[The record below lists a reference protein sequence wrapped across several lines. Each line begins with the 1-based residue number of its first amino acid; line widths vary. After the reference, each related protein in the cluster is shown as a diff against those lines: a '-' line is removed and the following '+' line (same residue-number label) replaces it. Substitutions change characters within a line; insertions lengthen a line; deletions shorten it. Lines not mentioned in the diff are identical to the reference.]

1 MEHVSANPRWKGRS
15 GQLCM
20 LVRREWWEHASLR
33 ILPLSL
39 LALVLAAS
47 LLALVVPGRI
57 QQNLERQGRP
67 VELNRTTADSL
78 DVQIRLDGEA
88 PEPLDRVPG
97 FLKETGLRL
106 ELGEV
111 STGNLLRFFDQ
122 LPAGARRQLL
132 LLPLLAIAQLLA
144 LPLGLL
150 FALLALNAW
159 RRELQDRS
167 VYFHKSMPVP
177 PGLAVTA
184 KALAL
189 GPLVLAVMAGTIV
202 LGTLIPLLVAG
213 AAALVHGLNPWD
225 LLWSVAPLGQVWGVT
240 LSRVGLGFLLFLPV
254 LAFLF
259 ALNVW
264 NPARRLAAL
273 VAVGALA
280 LADLFYG
287 TGGGLG
293 RWILAH
299 LPPPG
304 LSIRGPRGDVSVEL
318 DGWAHLARPL
328 WGDVL
333 SGLLVALLLFAA
345 TAWLLR
351 WREER

>member
-1 MEHVSANPRWKGRS
+1 MVSPTTNPCWKVRT
-15 GQLCM
+15 GQLWM
-20 LVRREWWEHASLR
+20 LLKREWWEHSSLR

-39 LALVLAAS
+39 LALVLLGS

-57 QQNLERQGRP
+57 QQNLERKGQP
-67 VELNRTTADSL
+67 IIIN
-78 DVQIRLDGEA
+78 QEA
-88 PEPLDRVPG
+88 PDSTGVNVVVEGDADRHLQRIPH

-106 ELGEV
+106 ELGEL

-122 LPAGARRQLL
+122 LPDGVRRHLM
-132 LLPLLAIAQLLA
+132 LLPLLAVAQLLA
-144 LPLGLL
+144 LPLGFLM
-150 FALLALNAW
+150 AVLALGAW

-167 VYFHKSMPVP
+167 ICFHKSMPVP
-177 PGLAVTA
+177 PGLAVLA

-189 GPLVLAVMAGTIV
+189 GPLALAVMLGTI
-202 LGTLIPLLVAG
+202 LAGTLIPLAVAG
-213 AAALVHGLNPWD
+213 LAALAHGLNPWE
-225 LLWSVAPLGQVWGVT
+225 LIWGCAPLGQVWWTTGT
-240 LSRVGLGFLLFLPV
+240 RLILGFLLFLPV

-280 LADLFYG
+280 LADRLYF

-304 LSIRGPRGDVSVEL
+304 LSVRGPRGDVFVEMDNL
-318 DGWAHLARPL
+318 SHLARPV
-328 WGDVL
+328 WGDLL

-345 TAWLLR
+345 TAWILR
-351 WREER
+351 WREEG